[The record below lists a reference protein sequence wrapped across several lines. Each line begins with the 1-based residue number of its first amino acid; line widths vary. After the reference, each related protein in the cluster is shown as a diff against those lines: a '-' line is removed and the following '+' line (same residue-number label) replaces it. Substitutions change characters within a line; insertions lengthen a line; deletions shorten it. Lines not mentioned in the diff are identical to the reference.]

1 MAGLFLMASTL
12 LLVPT
17 VTCAATLAIPQKVEI
32 PGDKNLTDLQKGAED
47 IQEQADAES
56 AAEKAQDEM
65 KKKLPEI
72 PKASMPLKK

>member
-1 MAGLFLMASTL
+1 MSFQS
-12 LLVPT
+12 V
-17 VTCAATLAIPQKVEI
+17 PQKVEI